1 MIGAYDRQESEA
13 DMQQAI
19 SALLLAKRE
28 FESLAEV
35 PTPLPGSILAV
46 EGERHTTFERID
58 VVSSKHRAR
67 ARDNLERLF
76 ELMIDDGNA
85 RILSYPYA
93 LYSLIR
99 TAIESAAL
107 SYWVIEPDKKA
118 SRVERCLRLTFRDT
132 NDRYDFVASIAPA
145 SVRRAESARK
155 TKTLTRLSELKDTV
169 GALKQKHLSDPP
181 RYSDILRSMSDR
193 SRHGSPHTFA
203 IDSPYVVWK
212 MSSAFIHGS
221 GQVID
226 ILSEMRQVTEFQDGQ
241 ASAEITASYQALATA
256 TLAIVRLIYRA
267 EVRYTYL
274 ATHDHSKRPL

>member
-1 MIGAYDRQESEA
+1 
-13 DMQQAI
+13 MQQAI